1 MQRLEPS
8 SGARVHAPC
17 SGFGLLGTDGPGL
30 GSVSDAVT
38 AANGSLAGIS
48 SSAQQPRER
57 CAVGNEKG
65 KNSSHLPRLMKP

>member
-8 SGARVHAPC
+8 TGAGVHALC

-38 AANGSLAGIS
+38 AAWQGSPARHS
-48 SSAQQPRER
+48 SP
-57 CAVGNEKG
+57 G
-65 KNSSHLPRLMKP
+65 KVCCGE